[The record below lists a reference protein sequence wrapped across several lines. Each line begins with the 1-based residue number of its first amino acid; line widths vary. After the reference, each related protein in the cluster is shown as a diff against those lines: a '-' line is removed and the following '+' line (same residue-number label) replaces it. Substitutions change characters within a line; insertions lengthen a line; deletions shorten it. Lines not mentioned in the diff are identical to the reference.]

1 MPALAPTV
9 KNLQRYPP
17 DLLNRRRSR
26 SYKPSNRLQ
35 RRYQTIGEQLASSE
49 RVSAGTPRIRKHQ
62 TPKNFFDSL
71 GPGLI
76 TGAADDDPS
85 GISTYSVAGAAF
97 GYATLWTALI
107 TFPLM
112 TAVQMM
118 CARLGLV
125 TGRGLA
131 HGIRLRY
138 SCWVLWGACALL
150 AVANITNLGADLGGM
165 AEVTGM
171 ILGLNS
177 LALTLAYAVLIIALL
192 FWSTYRHI
200 VRIFKWLTLVLFAYV
215 VGAFFS
221 KPDWRAVLESSFI
234 PHIGLDRQFFS
245 VLVAILGTTISP
257 YLFFWHAAQEVEDQ
271 RANASAPRRKIKV
284 PNPREL
290 RALRTDVIT
299 GMFFSN
305 LVMYFIIL
313 TTGAALH
320 SHGKTNIETAKQA
333 AEALLP
339 LAGSGA
345 YWLFSLGIIG
355 TGMLAIP
362 VLAGSCA
369 YAFAEAAAWR
379 GTLDVPP
386 QRAGGFY
393 AVIGAT
399 ILAGVALNFAHLN
412 AVRMLFLSAVVNGV
426 LAPPLICLV
435 VLMTS
440 DRRVMGEAVAPPVI
454 RYLGWITF
462 ALMTAAAIAMFVG

>member
-1 MPALAPTV
+1 MSATTV
-9 KNLQRYPP
+9 RVRK
-17 DLLNRRRSR
+17 RR
-26 SYKPSNRLQ
+26 
-35 RRYQTIGEQLASSE
+35 E
-49 RVSAGTPRIRKHQ
+49 
-62 TPKNFFDSL
+62 PKNFFDSL

-85 GISTYSVAGAAF
+85 GISTYSVAGATF

-112 TAVQMM
+112 TAVQLM

-171 ILGLNS
+171 ISGVSPLP
-177 LALTLAYAVLIIALL
+177 LTLGYAVLIVVLL
-192 FWSTYRHI
+192 FWSSYRHI

-215 VGAFFS
+215 VAAFLAR
-221 KPDWRAVLESSFI
+221 PDWHAVLISSFI
-234 PHIGLDRQFFS
+234 PHISWNREFFS

-271 RANASAPRRKIKV
+271 RANGLAPGRKLKV
-284 PNPREL
+284 PDAGSI
-290 RALRTDVIT
+290 RALRTDVLS

-305 LVMYFIIL
+305 VVMYFIIL
-313 TTGAALH
+313 TTAATLH
-320 SHGKTNIETAKQA
+320 AHGKNDIETAKQA
-333 AEALLP
+333 AQALLP
-339 LAGSGA
+339 LAGNAA
-345 YWLFSLGIIG
+345 YWLFSLGVIG
-355 TGMLAIP
+355 TGMLGVP

-369 YAFAEAAAWR
+369 YAIAEAAAWR

-386 QRAGGFY
+386 RRAGGFY
-393 AVIGAT
+393 AVIGASMAVG
-399 ILAGVALNFAHLN
+399 LVLNFAHLN
-412 AVRMLFLSAVVNGV
+412 AVRMLFWSAVVNGV
-426 LAPPLICLV
+426 LAPPLILLV

-440 DRRVMGEAVAPPVI
+440 DQRVMGQAVAPPLV
-454 RYLGWITF
+454 RCLGWITF
-462 ALMTAAAIAMFVG
+462 IAMAAAAIGMFVT